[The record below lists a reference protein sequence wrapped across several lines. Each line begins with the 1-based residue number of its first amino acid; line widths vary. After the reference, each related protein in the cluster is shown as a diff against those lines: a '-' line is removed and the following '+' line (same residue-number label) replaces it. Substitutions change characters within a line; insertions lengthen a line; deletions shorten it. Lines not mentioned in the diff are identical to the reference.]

1 VADVHPAAFE
11 YHLATSLDD
20 AIAVLDAH
28 GADAKVLSGGQS
40 LIPLMKFRLVRPEVI
55 VDINRVPGLGSITED
70 GDMIVIGAL
79 VRHYQMERDPVI
91 VRHFPWLA
99 SVAHHVADT
108 QVRSLGTLAG
118 SLVEADPA
126 GDWSAALLA
135 LDASVRVTGPQ
146 GTRDIPVRDWFTYSF
161 TPAIEDDEVV
171 TEVRLPRPPAVHH
184 GTYAKLEKRQGDFAV
199 AGCALYAEPA
209 GDGSY
214 RNVRVGL
221 IGVGPTPL
229 LAPAAAAALTGTRWS
244 ADVIAAAQEEVRRII
259 RPLADSRG
267 SSGYK
272 TEMAAAMV
280 ERAALTLAHGAG
292 GTNGTA

>member
-1 VADVHPAAFE
+1 MYPAAFE
-11 YHLATSLDD
+11 YHLATSIEDT
-20 AIAVLDAH
+20 IAVLDAH
-28 GADAKVLSGGQS
+28 GSDAKVLSGGQS

-55 VDINRVPGLGSITED
+55 VDINRVPGLASVTED
-70 GDMIVIGAL
+70 GDTVVIGAL
-79 VRHYQMERDPVI
+79 VRHHQMERDPVI
-91 VRHFPWLA
+91 GRHFPWLA
-99 SVAHHVADT
+99 RVAHHVADT

-135 LDASVRVTGPQ
+135 LDASVRVTGPG
-146 GTRDIPVRDWFTYSF
+146 GTRDILCRNWFTYSF
-161 TPAIEDDEVV
+161 TPAIEDNEVV
-171 TEVRLPRPPAVHH
+171 TQVRLPLPRARHQ

-199 AGCALYAEPA
+199 AGCALYAEAAP
-209 GDGSY
+209 DGGY
-214 RNVRVGL
+214 QNVRVGL
-221 IGVGPTPL
+221 IGVAPTPL
-229 LAPAAAAALTGTRWS
+229 LAPAAAAALTGIRWS
-244 ADVIAAAQEEVRRII
+244 AEVIAAAKEEVRQII

-292 GTNGTA
+292 GTHGTA